1 MESISES
8 TWIGIDVSKRHWD
21 AVVSG
26 HAKVHHYAANEEGC
40 QQLLM
45 LLTQYRVTHACLE
58 ATGGYERMLVD
69 ILREQGLVV
78 SIVNPRQIRDF
89 ARAEGQLAKTDRLDA
104 QVIARYAAMMEPNE
118 SKKPSKNQEKLRSL
132 RTRRQQVSDALVQEK
147 NRLGT
152 QHDDDA
158 RRSIKE
164 AIDFYQ
170 RQLKQL
176 DEQLQQLMQTDRQ
189 FRRQLSLLVSVPGVG
204 VTTAATLIAD
214 LPELGTLNRRE
225 AARLAGL
232 APINRDSGTLRGKRT
247 IGGGRVTVRKGLYMA
262 TLVATKH
269 NPIIRDH
276 YQQLLARGKAK
287 MTALTACMRKL
298 LLILNAILKEN
309 RPWKFTQTT

>member
-1 MESISES
+1 METISES
-8 TWIGIDVSKRHWD
+8 TWIGIDVSKHHWD
-21 AVVSG
+21 AALPG
-26 HAKVHHYAANEEGC
+26 HSKVHHCTADKTGC
-40 QQLLM
+40 QQLLT
-45 LLTQYRVTHACLE
+45 LLAEHRVSHACVE
-58 ATGGYERMLVD
+58 ATGGYERTLVD
-69 ILREQGLVV
+69 FLRKQGVVV

-89 ARAEGQLAKTDRLDA
+89 ARAQGQLAKTDRLDA
-104 QVIARYAAMMEPNE
+104 QMIARYAAMMQPEE

-132 RTRRQQVSDALVQEK
+132 RTRRQQVSAALVQEK
-147 NRLGT
+147 NRLGM

-158 RRSIKE
+158 RRSIEE

-176 DEQLQQLMQTDRQ
+176 DEQLQQLVQADCQ
-189 FRRQLSLLVSVPGVG
+189 FKRQLSLLVSVPGVG
-204 VTTAATLIAD
+204 VTTATALIAD
-214 LPELGTLNRRE
+214 LPELGKLNRRE

-232 APINRDSGTLRGKRT
+232 APINRDSGTLRGKRM
-247 IGGGRVTVRKGLYMA
+247 IGGGRATVRKGLYMA

-276 YQQLLARGKAK
+276 YQQLLERGKAK

-309 RPWKFTQTT
+309 KPWKFTQTP